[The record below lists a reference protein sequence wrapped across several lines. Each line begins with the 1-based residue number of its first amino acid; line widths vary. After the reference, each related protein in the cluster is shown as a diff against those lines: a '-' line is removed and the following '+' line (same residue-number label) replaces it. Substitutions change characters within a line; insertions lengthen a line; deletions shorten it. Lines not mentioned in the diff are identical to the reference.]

1 MNELIFEKSK
11 HGCSGCSL
19 TALDVPAATLDIPT
33 RDRIGLPEISE
44 PEVVRH
50 FVNLSQKNFSVDNG
64 FYPLGSCTMKYN
76 PKINEDPTNRTA
88 RSRAH

>member
-1 MNELIFEKSK
+1 MSELIFEKSR

-19 TALDVPAATLDIPT
+19 TPLDVPAAPLDIPT

-64 FYPLGSCTMKYN
+64 FYPLGSCTM
-76 PKINEDPTNRTA
+76 
-88 RSRAH
+88 